1 MNERITPVKRFFM
14 MLAKDK
20 QDIRN
25 VYIYSVLNGLISLS
39 LPLGIQAIINLIQG
53 GQISTSWIV
62 LVGIVVASI
71 ILNGLLSIY
80 QLRITENLQQKLF
93 TRAAFEF
100 ADRIPRIRMEM
111 LYKHYPPELMNRF
124 FDIISVQKGLSK
136 LLIDLSAA
144 SLQVIFGLILL
155 SLYHPFFIMFSIFLV
170 ILVYAIFR
178 LTAKRGLQTSLEESM
193 HKYRVAHWLE
203 EVARTHM
210 TFKLAGN
217 TELPLKRVDNY
228 VHDYLGARESHFN
241 ILVRQFSLL
250 VIFKAVVALGLLA
263 IGGILVMEQ
272 LMNIGQFVAA
282 EIIILLVINSV
293 EKIILNLEVIYD
305 VLTSLEKVGQ
315 VTDLELETN
324 EGKQFSQAEASNG
337 ISIELSNVS
346 FTYPDHEKQVLNNI
360 DLAIYPGEKWLI
372 HGKNGS
378 GKSTLLQIMT
388 GIYELDN
395 GNIIYNSI
403 PIKNLDLRSLRSAI
417 GDCLTQEQ
425 LFKGTVLDNITMGR
439 SEATFENVQ
448 WAVKSV
454 GLEQYIKSQKDGFQ
468 SAVDPEGKKLSRS
481 IAQKILLARCIA
493 DKPGFIVIED
503 ALTHIDEPERHR
515 IIDFLTSPE
524 NKWTLVAVEADLYLA
539 QKCSHIAIMDSGRII
554 KTGTYNELQN
564 DLSL

>member
-1 MNERITPVKRFFM
+1 MENKITPVRRFFL
-14 MLAKDK
+14 MLARDK

-25 VYIYSVLNGLISLS
+25 VYIYSVLNGLVSLS

-53 GQISTSWIV
+53 GQLSTSWIL
-62 LVGIVVASI
+62 LVSIVVAGI

-100 ADRIPRIRMEM
+100 ADRIPRIKMEM
-111 LYKHYPPELMNRF
+111 LYRYYPPELMNRF

-136 LLIDLSAA
+136 LLIDLSSA

-170 ILVYAIFR
+170 LLLYVIFR
-178 LTAKRGLQTSLEESM
+178 FTAKKGLQTSLEESK
-193 HKYRVAHWLE
+193 HKYKVAHWLE

-217 TELPLKRVDNY
+217 TDLPLRKMDHY
-228 VHDYLGARESHFN
+228 VNDYLSARESHFG

-250 VIFKAVVALGLLA
+250 VLFKAVVALGLLA

-305 VLTSLEKVGQ
+305 VLTALEKVGE
-315 VTDLELETN
+315 VTDLELEMN
-324 EGKQFSQAEASNG
+324 VGKEFNAQETCVGLAV
-337 ISIELSNVS
+337 ELRDVS
-346 FTYPDHEKQVLNNI
+346 FSYPDHDKQVLNNLNVSI
-360 DLAIYPGEKWLI
+360 ECGEKWLI

-388 GIYELDN
+388 GIYDLQK
-395 GNIIYNSI
+395 GNIMYNGI
-403 PIKNLDLRSLRSAI
+403 PKKNIDLGSLRSAI
-417 GDCLTQEQ
+417 GDSLSQEQ
-425 LFKGTVLDNITMGR
+425 LFKGSILDNITMGR
-439 SEATFENVQ
+439 PQATFENVL
-448 WAVKSV
+448 WAVRSL
-454 GLEQYIKSQKDGFQ
+454 GLEEFIKGLKDGYETL
-468 SAVDPEGKKLSRS
+468 VDPEGKKLPRS
-481 IAQKILLARCIA
+481 ISQKILLARCVA
-493 DKPGFIVIED
+493 DRPGFIVVEE
-503 ALTHIDEPERHR
+503 AMGHIDESERHR
-515 IIDFLTSPE
+515 IIDFLTSSE
-524 NKWTLVAVEADLYLA
+524 NKWTLVAVDSDPYFA
-539 QKCSHIAIMDSGRII
+539 QKCDQIALMENGRIV
-554 KTGTYNELQN
+554 KKGSYQEMSNHLT
-564 DLSL
+564 D